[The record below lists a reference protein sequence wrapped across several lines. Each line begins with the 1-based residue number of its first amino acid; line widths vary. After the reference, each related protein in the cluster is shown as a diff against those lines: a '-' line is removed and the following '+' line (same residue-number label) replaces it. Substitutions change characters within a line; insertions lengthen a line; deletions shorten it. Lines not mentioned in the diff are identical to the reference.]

1 MKTPGERTTLTRPR
15 PMRSTKCAIRVQ
27 AASTSFRWA
36 KLAPRATAFAASP
49 HPSIARRLNAY
60 RRKGNRRLSVEFPDL
75 ILKGTIMDKDRING
89 AADQAKGSIKE
100 AAGKVTGD
108 AKLQTEGTLDK
119 AKRKVESAIGGVK
132 DAVRNAN

>member
-1 MKTPGERTTLTRPR
+1 
-15 PMRSTKCAIRVQ
+15 
-27 AASTSFRWA
+27 
-36 KLAPRATAFAASP
+36 
-49 HPSIARRLNAY
+49 
-60 RRKGNRRLSVEFPDL
+60 
-75 ILKGTIMDKDRING
+75 MDKDRING

-119 AKRKVESAIGGVK
+119 AKGKVESAIGGVK